1 MADNIVANDKIKWET
16 TTITDV
22 GFDASFWKGRISITF
37 DWYNKL
43 TSDILLKLAMPYTY
57 IGFLDAPLQNA
68 GKVQN
73 RGWELSANYFD
84 HKGDFSWNVDSIFL
98 PYETRL

>member
-37 DWYNKL
+37 RFKMLEKYRTEVGSFLPIILITKV
-43 TSDILLKLAMPYTY
+43 TS
-57 IGFLDAPLQNA
+57 
-68 GKVQN
+68 
-73 RGWELSANYFD
+73 RGMW
-84 HKGDFSWNVDSIFL
+84 DSIFL

>member
-73 RGWELSANYFD
+73 RGWELSAELL
-84 HKGDFSWNVDSIFL
+84 FS
-98 PYETRL
+98 